1 VRELLA
7 LRSEAEAQ
15 GQGLAVL
22 SVWRNAEQGQGLQP
36 VHARPDAAGGESE
49 MELIYIAEAII
60 ILPLILVLAA
70 WVMDR

>member
-1 VRELLA
+1 M
-7 LRSEAEAQ
+7 
-15 GQGLAVL
+15 
-22 SVWRNAEQGQGLQP
+22 
-36 VHARPDAAGGESE
+36 DGGESE